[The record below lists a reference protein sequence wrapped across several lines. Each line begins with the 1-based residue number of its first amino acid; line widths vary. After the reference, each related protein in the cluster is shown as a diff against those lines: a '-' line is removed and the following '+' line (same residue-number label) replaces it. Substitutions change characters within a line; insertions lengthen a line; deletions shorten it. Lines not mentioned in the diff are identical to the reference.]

1 MSENKEI
8 PADIKND
15 IKLAFDLY
23 KNEKNKINKLKL
35 RTLLFSFIMY
45 KSSPSDIN
53 DYIDS
58 KLSNENELYSF
69 DDVCDLI
76 NEKLEEAKEN
86 DANELYDYIV
96 NNKSDSSKITK
107 NQIIKAFE
115 NCHIDLDEK
124 EIDKMIDFI
133 KHKKTNG
140 EDLNEEKQEE
150 QKENENENDEG
161 EKKKNSGVKEN
172 VSINRDEFKEFYV
185 ETK

>member
-1 MSENKEI
+1 M
-8 PADIKND
+8 
-15 IKLAFDLY
+15 
-23 KNEKNKINKLKL
+23 
-35 RTLLFSFIMY
+35 
-45 KSSPSDIN
+45 
-53 DYIDS
+53 
-58 KLSNENELYSF
+58 
-69 DDVCDLI
+69 
-76 NEKLEEAKEN
+76 
-86 DANELYDYIV
+86 

-140 EDLNEEKQEE
+140 EELNEEKQEE
-150 QKENENENDEG
+150 QKENENDEG
-161 EKKKNSGVKEN
+161 EKRKNSGVKEN

>member
-1 MSENKEI
+1 MKKTNTELMRKELNEM
-8 PADIKND
+8 DFKNN
-15 IKLAFDLY
+15 L
-23 KNEKNKINKLKL
+23 EL
-35 RTLLFSFIMY
+35 RRTSVSY
-45 KSSPSDIN
+45 
-53 DYIDS
+53 
-58 KLSNENELYSF
+58 SNPVSIG
-69 DDVCDLI
+69 LI

-140 EDLNEEKQEE
+140 EELSEEKQEE